1 MTTSRSRARARL
13 IENRPRRGVDNSSS
27 PSPRRPPRCF
37 FPLCCCGRSFSSRRI
52 LFFPTT
58 RTTFSS
64 SPPKKKTSSKTKWT
78 PSRTIRS
85 SSTFLFP
92 LLLLRRGTKRARLS
106 KIKLVRNGR
115 ERERE
120 RDYFFF
126 WEEEKLEKRRGATNE
141 SPQKRPFAFLPFF
154 FNNLFRVS
162 DSICKKKEKKSH
174 KRSREQQQ
182 KKVHQKRNE

>member
-1 MTTSRSRARARL
+1 MTTSRSRVRARL
-13 IENRPRRGVDNSSS
+13 FENRPRRGVDNSSS

-37 FPLCCCGRSFSSRRI
+37 FPLPRRRFCCGRSFSSRRI

-120 RDYFFF
+120 RDYLFF
-126 WEEEKLEKRRGATNE
+126 WEKKQRRDVAQRTRAH
-141 SPQKRPFAFLPFF
+141 KRPFAFLPFF
-154 FNNLFRVS
+154 FTKLGVQTRF
-162 DSICKKKEKKSH
+162 CKKKRKKQEVENNN
-174 KRSREQQQ
+174 K
-182 KKVHQKRNE
+182 KKVQKRNE